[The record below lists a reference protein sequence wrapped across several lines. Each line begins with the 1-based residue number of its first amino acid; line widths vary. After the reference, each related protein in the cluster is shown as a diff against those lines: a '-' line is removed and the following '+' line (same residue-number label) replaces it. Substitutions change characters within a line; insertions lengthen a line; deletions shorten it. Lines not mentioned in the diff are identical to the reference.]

1 MPKVADW
8 RSGAGYEP
16 DEAMDWPRI
25 AMGYLARNDGYRAEH
40 AKVAA
45 SVSMGTRTQAEATE
59 LLVERWGISV
69 PADAELTGDTRQV
82 IVPPAASPATLMLA
96 ALSPSRW
103 TESDAEPLAVPV
115 NPSLAIL
122 RQLVVPDREGD
133 HRLWITSGFGDVL
146 LLPLDTMLA
155 ERLTAAL
162 RLCRRLEG
170 KPSGAPAA
178 GPSPYQ
184 QHRHLLLYRLLDGQR
199 GGARPRELAC
209 NLIDRAVTGY
219 SAAEWADCR
228 QRKQV
233 MRWIA
238 QAKALAARDYLRLLR
253 GETRRSATQ
262 MRGERR
268 QRS

>member
-16 DEAMDWPRI
+16 DEAMDWPQI
-25 AMGYLARNDGYRAEH
+25 AMGYLTRNDDYRAEH
-40 AKVAA
+40 AKMAA
-45 SVSMGTRTQAEATE
+45 SVSAGTRTRAAATE

-69 PADAELTGDTRQV
+69 PADVELTGDTRQV

-103 TESDAEPLAVPV
+103 TESDAQPLELPV
-115 NPSLAIL
+115 NVSSAIL
-122 RQLVVPDREGD
+122 RQLVVSDREGD
-133 HRLWITSGFGDVL
+133 HRLWITSGPARVL

-155 ERLTAAL
+155 QRLAAAL

-170 KPSGAPAA
+170 KPSGPPAT
-178 GPSPYQ
+178 GPSSYQ
-184 QHRHLLLYRLLDGQR
+184 QHRHLLLYRLLDGQQD
-199 GGARPRELAC
+199 GARPRELAC

-228 QRKQV
+228 QRKQI
-233 MRWIA
+233 MRWMV
-238 QAKALAARDYLRLLR
+238 QGKALVARDYLRLLR
-253 GETRRSATQ
+253 GEIRHSATQ
-262 MRGERR
+262 MGGERR

>member
-25 AMGYLARNDGYRAEH
+25 AMGYLARNDDYRSEH
-40 AKVAA
+40 AKAAA
-45 SVSMGTRTQAEATE
+45 SISAGTRTQAEATE
-59 LLVERWGISV
+59 RLIERWGISV
-69 PADAELTGDTRQV
+69 PAEADLAEDARQV
-82 IVPPAASPATLMLA
+82 IAPPATSPATLMLA
-96 ALSPSRW
+96 TLSPSRW
-103 TESDAEPLAVPV
+103 TESGAEPLELPV
-115 NPSLAIL
+115 NPISAIL
-122 RQLVVPDREGD
+122 PQLVVPDREGN
-133 HRLWITSGFGDVL
+133 HRLWVTSAPAGVL
-146 LLPLDTMLA
+146 LLPLDTMLGQ
-155 ERLTAAL
+155 RLAAAL

-170 KPSGAPAA
+170 KPSGPPAA

-199 GGARPRELAC
+199 GGAHARELAC
-209 NLIDRAVTGY
+209 NLIDPAVTGY

-233 MRWIA
+233 MRWMA
-238 QAKALAARDYLRLLR
+238 QAKALVARDYLRLLR

-262 MRGERR
+262 MGGERR